1 MSTSTDAPYLN
12 IYLQTERHVN
22 ANTRTIE
29 IDGDLTA
36 NISTMS
42 MDEQSKPEV
51 NSSSSKDS
59 KLELIANASTDATNN
74 ASSANIS
81 SSSTVAAY
89 EGHDVTL
96 AFVIESYPPIR
107 NHSWITPTIVNDNTS
122 SITVHEESYTTTGCR
137 LACYVLTWYKLYISM
152 LPW

>member
-29 IDGDLTA
+29 INGDLTA
-36 NISTMS
+36 NISSMS
-42 MDEQSKPEV
+42 TDEQSKPGA

-59 KLELIANASTDATNN
+59 KLELIVNASTDATNN
-74 ASSANIS
+74 AGIANIS

-89 EGHDVTL
+89 EGSDVTL
-96 AFVIESYPPIR
+96 TFVIESYPPIR
-107 NHSWITPTIVNDNTS
+107 NHSWTTPTIVNDNTS
-122 SITVHEESYTTTGCR
+122 SSTVHEESYTTTDYR
-137 LACYVLTWYKLYISM
+137 LAC
-152 LPW
+152 

>member
-22 ANTRTIE
+22 ANTRTTE
-29 IDGDLTA
+29 IDGDLAA
-36 NISTMS
+36 NISSMS
-42 MDEQSKPEV
+42 MDEQIRPEA

-59 KLELIANASTDATNN
+59 KLELIVNASTDATNN
-74 ASSANIS
+74 VSSANIS
-81 SSSTVAAY
+81 SSTTVAAN

-107 NHSWITPTIVNDNTS
+107 NHSWTTPTIVNDNTS
-122 SITVHEESYTTTGCR
+122 SSTVHEESYTTADYR
-137 LACYVLTWYKLYISM
+137 LVC
-152 LPW
+152 